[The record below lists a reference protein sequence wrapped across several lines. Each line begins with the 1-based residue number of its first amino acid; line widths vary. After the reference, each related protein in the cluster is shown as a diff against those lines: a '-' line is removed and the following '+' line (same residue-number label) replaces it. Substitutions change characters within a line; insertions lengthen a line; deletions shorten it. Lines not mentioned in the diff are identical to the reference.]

1 MGQAIRLDCV
11 GEGGYDFCL
20 VGDVGERFWAVL
32 FHPGGGGGGGRG
44 GHGQSLPE
52 QIIMV
57 APAARLSIQLLRRN
71 DVYSFTW
78 PALSK
83 IDLVLSLV
91 RAFNHI
97 FSHIFLTWC
106 FRHKINRDTMAFEMM
121 ELYFS
126 MPKQIPYRDKVR

>member
-57 APAARLSIQLLRRN
+57 VAPAARLKHSAAASQTRLPGPLFLK
-71 DVYSFTW
+71 Y
-78 PALSK
+78 
-83 IDLVLSLV
+83 LVLSLV
-91 RAFNHI
+91 DIPHKSVVQI
-97 FSHIFLTWC
+97 PTVLLITFSHTF
-106 FRHKINRDTMAFEMM
+106 F
-121 ELYFS
+121 
-126 MPKQIPYRDKVR
+126 